1 MVVKRARILLTCF
14 IQYILNVDY
23 KILGG
28 IKKNKIQQ
36 KKKSF
41 AEMLICLLLLRKP
54 LNVL

>member
-23 KILGG
+23 KVLAG

-41 AEMLICLLLLRKP
+41 AEMLIYLPLLREP